1 MRLKQLRV
9 MFVLALFM
17 CAMAA
22 ADSQMTGVNVDS
34 IDNNAS
40 TITIRA
46 NGPFVHNEYRPSDN
60 LLLVDLAGVALG
72 RLDSKLHPVNLPGL
86 VSYRVTSYTGTQG
99 NVVAR
104 VEIGLQ
110 PHTTVH
116 LQDQSGALQIKVTE
130 AVADPQT
137 PSAPVLSRATST
149 SSASGVPNKSVYDAA
164 AVVGTPTSLAKP
176 ARVEG
181 ISVVRSKDGMNV
193 EIHAAGVSNPKALKL
208 VAPERIVVDL
218 PNAIAVNHFRQVPVH
233 SPDIKTVRMS
243 QFQANPPVTRIV
255 VDVGS
260 PQNYEIVNSGRMVTL
275 KLRPPGQ
282 KAQGPASKSNTDGA
296 VTAAATTNKET
307 ASPAASPMGKLV
319 ARDVVFV
326 EPTYTP
332 KAANADQSDASQKSP
347 SERAAAAASKL
358 GAAPPVEI
366 PLSSTPASADMR
378 PAAVNA
384 AFMQVVSPGQ
394 GPSQL
399 QPGAVQGV
407 QGMAQQAVQQSNQGA
422 SAPPSGGTGMVS
434 AQGTGANLPTGGRGT
449 IGCVTGRY
457 TGEPISVNLKD
468 VDLKDFFRLI
478 HEISG
483 LNVVLDPG
491 VAGSLTLVL
500 DDVPWDQALSI
511 VLNNNGLECQ
521 IEGNVLRIAL
531 PSTIKRE
538 ADARRAAIEAQALAV
553 DKTTVTRYLSYAA
566 AKDVVP
572 TIKQFLSQRG
582 DIIADERTNGL
593 IISDI
598 PSVIPNID
606 RLLRELDRKT
616 PEVEIEAR
624 VVAATRSFARDL
636 GSQVAGSFGNRPSQ
650 VGGGLG
656 TPATTQVIDPITGK
670 GIPQPYT
677 TIGTGQI
684 PLFSNLPA
692 VGATSGLNF
701 FNIGSNHRLDITLT
715 AAESR
720 GLLKILSRPR
730 VVTQNNIQAIV
741 RQGVRIPVVTLAQLG
756 GPPTVQYVDAFLR
769 LQVRPQITVEGTIF
783 LNVDVENTT
792 PDFGRQVQGNPTL
805 ITQQA
810 TTQVLV
816 TDGGTVVIGG
826 VIQTQNSINY
836 QQVPFL
842 GNVPVLGNLF
852 KRKAVSTST
861 QELIFFLTPKIIQT

>member
-1 MRLKQLRV
+1 MRLKQLLV
-9 MFVLALFM
+9 TFVVASFS
-17 CAMAA
+17 CVMAA
-22 ADSQMTGVNVDS
+22 ADSQMTAVNVDS
-34 IDNNAS
+34 IDNAS
-40 TITIRA
+40 TVSIRA
-46 NGPFVHNEYRPSDN
+46 NGPFVHNEYRPSES
-60 LLLVDLAGVALG
+60 LLLVDLAGVSIG
-72 RLDSKLHPVNLPGL
+72 KLDNNLHAVNLPGL
-86 VSYRVTSYTGTQG
+86 TSYRVMSYTGMQG
-99 NVVAR
+99 NQVAR
-104 VEIGLQ
+104 VEIALQ
-110 PHTTVH
+110 PHTTIH
-116 LQDQSGALQIKVTE
+116 LQDQSNGLLIKVTGGVAVTTAVSVPARPDGSSE
-130 AVADPQT
+130 A
-137 PSAPVLSRATST
+137 SAPAAPAST
-149 SSASGVPNKSVYDAA
+149 NNTAARTALPDAA
-164 AVVGTPTSLAKP
+164 PIFNGKP
-176 ARVEG
+176 AKVQG

-193 EIHAAGVSNPKALKL
+193 EIHAAGVSNLRALKL
-208 VAPERIVVDL
+208 TSPERIVVDL
-218 PNAIAVNHFRQVPVH
+218 PNAVAVSSSRQVPVH

-243 QFQANPPVTRIV
+243 QFQANPPITRVV
-255 VDVGS
+255 VDVAS
-260 PQNYEIVNSGRMVTL
+260 PQGYEIVNSGSMVML
-275 KLRPPGQ
+275 KLHPLNEQAAEKSAVKSEVSAQP
-282 KAQGPASKSNTDGA
+282 KAVAVSAKESSAKPA
-296 VTAAATTNKET
+296 
-307 ASPAASPMGKLV
+307 GKLV
-319 ARDVVFV
+319 AQDLVFV
-326 EPTYTP
+326 EPTYKP
-332 KAANADQSDASQKSP
+332 KDPNQDKTDSASQTP
-347 SERAAAAASKL
+347 AERAAVAASRF
-358 GAAPPVEI
+358 GAAPPVDI
-366 PLSSTPASADMR
+366 PLSSTPANADIR
-378 PAAVNA
+378 PSTVNA

-399 QPGAVQGV
+399 QPGAVQGI

-422 SAPPSGGTGMVS
+422 PAPSGGTGMTS
-434 AQGTGANLPTGGRGT
+434 AQGTGANLPSGGRGV

-598 PSVIPNID
+598 PSVIPNVD

-624 VVAATRSFARDL
+624 VVAATRNYARDL
-636 GSQVAGSFGNRPSQ
+636 GTQ
-650 VGGGLG
+650 VGVGWGNSPTAVGGTTEVG
-656 TPATTQVIDPITGK
+656 TSVIQNNAPNVQNPAYFIVGSH
-670 GIPQPYT
+670 
-677 TIGTGQI
+677 QI
-684 PLFSNLPA
+684 PLFTNMPA
-692 VGATSGLNF
+692 IAPSSGLSILNAT
-701 FNIGSNHRLDITLT
+701 NHYRLDLILT

-769 LQVRPQITVEGTIF
+769 LQVRPQITAEGTIF

-805 ITQQA
+805 VTQQA

-826 VIQTQNSINY
+826 VIQTQNAINY
-836 QQVPFL
+836 QQVPYL
-842 GNVPVLGNLF
+842 GSVPVLGNLF

>member
-1 MRLKQLRV
+1 
-9 MFVLALFM
+9 MFVLALFS

-22 ADSQMTGVNVDS
+22 ADSQMTDVTVGSVDNV
-34 IDNNAS
+34 S

-60 LLLVDLAGVALG
+60 LLLVDFAGVSVG
-72 RLDSKLHPVNLPGL
+72 RLDGNPHTVNLPGL
-86 VSYRVTSYTGTQG
+86 LSYRVTSYTGTQG
-99 NVVAR
+99 SQVAR

-110 PHTTVH
+110 PRTTIH
-116 LQDQSGALQIKVTE
+116 LQDQNGALQIKVTGAE
-130 AVADPQT
+130 ADSAT
-137 PSAPVLSRATST
+137 PVAPVASNTTTNSPVSSVSNQPIST
-149 SSASGVPNKSVYDAA
+149 SAA
-164 AVVGTPTSLAKP
+164 RTISPIQGKPT
-176 ARVEG
+176 RVEG

-193 EIHAAGVSNPKALKL
+193 EIHAAGVNNPKALKL
-208 VAPERIVVDL
+208 IAPERIVLDL
-218 PNAIAVNHFRQVPVH
+218 PNAIAVNHSRQVPVH
-233 SPDIKTVRMS
+233 STDIKTVRMS
-243 QFQANPPVTRIV
+243 QYQSNPPVTRVV
-255 VDVGS
+255 VDVAS
-260 PQNYEIVNSGRMVTL
+260 PQSYEVVNSGRIVTL
-275 KLRPPGQ
+275 RLHPVGQ
-282 KAQGPASKSNTDGA
+282 RAQVSGLKSTAEPAL
-296 VTAAATTNKET
+296 TAALGKQE
-307 ASPAASPMGKLV
+307 ASSISPLQTGKMV
-319 ARDVVFV
+319 AQDVVFV

-332 KAANADQSDASQKSP
+332 KDIKAEQGDTPIKSP
-347 SERAAAAASKL
+347 SARAAAAASKL

-366 PLSSTPASADMR
+366 PLSSTPASADMH

-399 QPGAVQGV
+399 QPGVVQGV
-407 QGMAQQAVQQSNQGA
+407 QGTLQQSNP
-422 SAPPSGGTGMVS
+422 SAPSTGGTGMVS
-434 AQGTGANLPTGGRGT
+434 AQGTGANLPTGARGS
-449 IGCVTGRY
+449 IGCITGRY

-491 VAGSLTLVL
+491 VSGSLTLVL

-598 PSVIPNID
+598 PSVIPNVD

-624 VVAATRSFARDL
+624 VVAATRNFARDL
-636 GSQVAGSFGNRPSQ
+636 GTQ
-650 VGGGLG
+650 VGAGWGNSPTAVGGATAVG
-656 TPATTQVIDPITGK
+656 TSPLQNNASNAQNPSYFIV
-670 GIPQPYT
+670 
-677 TIGTGQI
+677 GTHQI
-684 PLFSNLPA
+684 PLFSNMPA
-692 VGATSGLNF
+692 IGPTSGISILNAT
-701 FNIGSNHRLDITLT
+701 NHYRLDVILT

-805 ITQQA
+805 VTQQA

-826 VIQTQNSINY
+826 VIQTQNAINY

-842 GNVPVLGNLF
+842 GSVPVLGNLF

-861 QELIFFLTPKIIQT
+861 QELIFFLSPKIIQT

>member
-9 MFVLALFM
+9 MFVLALFT

-22 ADSQMTGVNVDS
+22 ADSQMTDVTVGSVDNV
-34 IDNNAS
+34 S

-60 LLLVDLAGVALG
+60 LLLVDLAGVASG
-72 RLDSKLHPVNLPGL
+72 RLDSKLHAVNLPGL

-99 NVVAR
+99 TEVAR

-110 PHTTVH
+110 PHTTIH
-116 LQDQSGALQIKVTE
+116 LQDQSGALQIRVTG
-130 AVADPQT
+130 AVVDSAT
-137 PSAPVLSRATST
+137 LAPSSVSNVSSVSPAPPVVNQPST
-149 SSASGVPNKSVYDAA
+149 SAA
-164 AVVGTPTSLAKP
+164 ATISTFQGRPT
-176 ARVEG
+176 RVEG
-181 ISVVRSKDGMNV
+181 ISIVRSKDGINV
-193 EIHAAGVSNPKALKL
+193 EIHAAGVTNPKALKL

-218 PNAIAVNHFRQVPVH
+218 PNAIAVNRSRQVPVH
-233 SPDIKTVRMS
+233 SSDIKTVRMS
-243 QFQANPPVTRIV
+243 QYQANPPVTRVV
-255 VDVGS
+255 VDVAS
-260 PQNYEIVNSGRMVTL
+260 PQGYEIMNSGRTVTIRL
-275 KLRPPGQ
+275 HPLVQ
-282 KAQGPASKSNTDGA
+282 TAQLSGIKS
-296 VTAAATTNKET
+296 TAAAAT
-307 ASPAASPMGKLV
+307 SAALTKKDTPTSTPSQISKMV
-319 ARDVVFV
+319 AQDVVFV

-332 KAANADQSDASQKSP
+332 KDTKAEQDDVRATSP
-347 SERAAAAASKL
+347 SARAAAAASKL
-358 GAAPPVEI
+358 GAAPPIEI
-366 PLSSTPASADMR
+366 PLSSTPASADMH

-384 AFMQVVSPGQ
+384 AFMQVVTPGQ

-399 QPGAVQGV
+399 QPGAAQAV
-407 QGMAQQAVQQSNQGA
+407 QGMAQQAAQQSSQGA
-422 SAPPSGGTGMVS
+422 SAPSGGATGMTS
-434 AQGTGANLPTGGRGT
+434 AQGTGANLPAGARGT
-449 IGCVTGRY
+449 LGCVTGRY

-566 AKDVVP
+566 ARDVVP

-582 DIIADERTNGL
+582 DIIADDRTNGL

-598 PSVIPNID
+598 PSVIPNVD

-624 VVAATRSFARDL
+624 VVAATRNFARDL
-636 GSQVAGSFGNRPSQ
+636 GTQ
-650 VGGGLG
+650 VGVGWGNGPSAVGGATAVG
-656 TPATTQVIDPITGK
+656 TSPIQNNAANAQAPNYL
-670 GIPQPYT
+670 IV
-677 TIGTGQI
+677 GTKQI

-692 VGATSGLNF
+692 VGPTSGISILNAT
-701 FNIGSNHRLDITLT
+701 NHYRLDVILT

-783 LNVDVENTT
+783 LSVDVENTT

-805 ITQQA
+805 VTQQA

-826 VIQTQNSINY
+826 VIQTQNAINY

-852 KRKAVSTST
+852 KRKSVSTST
-861 QELIFFLTPKIIQT
+861 QELIFFLSPKIIQT